1 MFCTV
6 FTAETGR
13 RGIEK
18 RNHMMS
24 SYLQNWPLSGTDTES
39 DEDSLLETYNG
50 GARFQQTKA
59 GGGVAYVRWGHT
71 SCSAGAETV
80 YSGRVGGSHFY
91 HRGGGSNYQCLT
103 LEPENEDFGPST
115 TGAEGSLMYG
125 SEYEV
130 LANNPSVDKSLSNHD
145 VPCAVCYVSTRSAK
159 IMIPGT
165 YKCPSSWNEEFHGFL
180 MSAHNKHQRTTFECV
195 DTDAKKALAGHANA
209 NGALF
214 YFVEPRCGSLPCPPY
229 EQEKELSCAVCTR

>member
-1 MFCTV
+1 M
-6 FTAETGR
+6 GR

-18 RNHMMS
+18 RNHMN
-24 SYLQNWPLSGTDTES
+24 SYLQNWPLSGTDTKS
-39 DEDSLLETYNG
+39 DEDSVLSEMETYNE
-50 GARFQQTKA
+50 GARFQRKKA

-71 SCSAGAETV
+71 NCAAGAETV
-80 YSGRVGGSHFY
+80 YSGRVGGSFY
-91 HRGGGSNYQCLT
+91 NHRGGGSNYQCLT
-103 LEPENEDFGPST
+103 LEPENEDFGPGIA
-115 TGAEGSLMYG
+115 TGSYMYG
-125 SEYEV
+125 SEYKIFK
-130 LANNPSVDKSLSNHD
+130 NNPSDYQGLHNHD

-180 MSAHNKHQRTTFECV
+180 MSAHYSHHRATFECV
-195 DTDAKKALAGHANA
+195 DADAKKALAGHANA

-229 EQEKELSCAVCTR
+229 EQEKELSCVVCTR